1 MRCIAGRAVLFL
13 LLIILGPACSF
24 VFVEG
29 VPDYHRGLP
38 PEEPV
43 DCTSARAAP
52 MVDTMLASGA
62 LVSMIVAANADDD
75 DSEAVSS
82 SQDASLATSATL
94 AGAFA
99 ASAIYGYVVTQR
111 CYDEKAKRARRL
123 GRAWRRSQSE
133 RRAAERQAAEQGGAQ
148 QDASRPGAV
157 VDSEAA
163 PGAEIRH
170 RVPEREDGHE
180 QRLSPEALERWG
192 GPEDSAP

>member
-13 LLIILGPACSF
+13 SLIILGPACSF

-75 DSEAVSS
+75 GSEAVSS
-82 SQDASLATSATL
+82 SQDGSLATSATL

-123 GRAWRRSQSE
+123 GRAWRRAQSE
-133 RRAAERQAAEQGGAQ
+133 RRAAERPDAR
-148 QDASRPGAV
+148 QDSSRPGAV
-157 VDSEAA
+157 VDAEAA

-170 RVPEREDGHE
+170 RAPEREDGHE